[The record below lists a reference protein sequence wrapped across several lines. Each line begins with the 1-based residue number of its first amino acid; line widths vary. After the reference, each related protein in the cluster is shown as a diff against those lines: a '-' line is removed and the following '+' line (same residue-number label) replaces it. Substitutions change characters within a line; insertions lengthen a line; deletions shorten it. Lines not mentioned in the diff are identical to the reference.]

1 MVITG
6 KTNHNT
12 FLQEACQENRRVESQ
27 MTAFIKERYFW
38 YLVVLA
44 AFFSLFT
51 YATNIIDLIGLAPR
65 PDLEFDFY
73 VALYRTVFIMSAAI
87 AAWRFGL
94 KGGLGACFALALI
107 MFSPYVAGVRE
118 PNVWIDTGVIVL
130 GILTSWMVGRQGKMQ
145 RLLREA
151 AEELQ
156 WQTEKLSQE
165 ITERKQVE
173 EKIKHAAEEWR
184 TTFDSITDLVS
195 INDSEQKILR
205 VNTAFAKA
213 FNMMPQDVI
222 GKHCYEVVH
231 GTQGPLPNCPH
242 IQTMKSKKPAK
253 GEFLLPDR
261 ETYLHISTSPMF
273 NDNGEVVGSVHI
285 ARDITKRRQMEEQ
298 LIMTDRLA
306 SIGELVAGTAHEL
319 NNPLTTIIGF
329 SQLLKEGNIPDEIK
343 DDLDTICGEAERS
356 AGIVKNLLS
365 FARKHGPVKQ
375 VSRLTS
381 IIEDVLKLRAYE
393 QRVGNIK
400 VVTQFAP
407 DVPEIM
413 VDYFQMQQVFFN
425 IIINAENAM
434 TKAHNGGTLTINTE
448 RINHFVKVSFI
459 DDGPGITKENMGRIF
474 NPFFT
479 TKEVGKGTGLGLSIC
494 HGIVTEHEGR
504 IYAKSN
510 PGKGTTFIVELPVD
524 GYIDR
529 GTICPDAE
537 W

>member
-1 MVITG
+1 
-6 KTNHNT
+6 
-12 FLQEACQENRRVESQ
+12 
-27 MTAFIKERYFW
+27 MTVFIKERYFW
-38 YLVVLA
+38 YLIALA
-44 AFFSLFT
+44 TILGLFT

-73 VALYRTVFIMSAAI
+73 KGLYRTVFIMSAAI

-94 KGGLGACFALALI
+94 KGGLAACFAMALI
-107 MFSPYVAGVRE
+107 MFSPYVAGMRE
-118 PNVWIDTGVIVL
+118 PNAWIDVGVVVL
-130 GILTSWMVGRQGKMQ
+130 GILTSWIIGRQGKMQ

-184 TTFDSITDLVS
+184 TTFDSISDLVS
-195 INDSEQKILR
+195 INDKEQRILR

-213 FNMMPQDVI
+213 FNMRPQDVI
-222 GKHCYEVVH
+222 GKHCYEIVH
-231 GTQGPLPNCPH
+231 GTKKPLPNCPH
-242 IQTMKSKKPAK
+242 VRTLKSKKPANA
-253 GEFLLPDR
+253 EFLLPDR
-261 ETYLHISTSPMF
+261 EIYLQMSTSPMF
-273 NDNGEVVGSVHI
+273 NDRGEVVGSVHI
-285 ARDITKRRQMEEQ
+285 ARDITERRQMEEQ

-329 SQLLKEGNIPDEIK
+329 SQLLKEGNIPDELK

-356 AGIVKNLLS
+356 AVIVKNLLS
-365 FARKHGPVKQ
+365 FARRHGPVKQ

-413 VDYFQMQQVFFN
+413 VDYFQIQQVFLN
-425 IIINAENAM
+425 IIVNAENAM
-434 TKAHNGGTLTINTE
+434 AEAHNGGTLTINTE
-448 RINHFVKVSFI
+448 RINHSIRVSFT
-459 DDGPGITKENMGRIF
+459 DDGPGITRENMGRIF

-504 IYAKSN
+504 IYAKSK
-510 PGKGTTFIVELPVD
+510 PGKGTTFIVELPIDGHVD
-524 GYIDR
+524 WGAVF
-529 GTICPDAE
+529 P
-537 W
+537 